1 MKSTFILLCFLLFLS
16 SVSGI
21 DLSKLNTA
29 YWYDPAAPLTIKSR
43 VAQRSDTHH
52 VFLSLKYNPSDIIN
66 TRLLLQNNYLEDT
79 DRLLQAYAMDTLKA
93 MEDQVLLMLTLKE

>member
-43 VAQRSDTHH
+43 VAQRSDTHPCFSIPNIQSFGYH
-52 VFLSLKYNPSDIIN
+52 KYEIII
-66 TRLLLQNNYLEDT
+66 
-79 DRLLQAYAMDTLKA
+79 A
-93 MEDQVLLMLTLKE
+93 DQLF